1 MKRGILIILL
11 IAAIILVA
19 NSAYTVDTREHA
31 IITRFGEV
39 QKVIVKPSNYDA
51 VQDTINSSNRYA
63 NVSISTKVGLHFK
76 MPFIEHV
83 EKFENRLITY
93 KTASRQVT
101 TFDKKILILS
111 NNAQWQIVDP
121 LLFRVTMKNINQAS
135 LRLDDILY
143 SEINVQVGKTDAHT
157 LIADKVYIE
166 AMSEQIVQ
174 DVNKEMI
181 KYGIQVIDNRILKTD
196 LHESNILNIYAR
208 MEAER
213 KQKAQQYRS
222 EGEEEKLKII
232 SGADKDAAIMI
243 SEAQKEAEILK
254 GEGDALAAQI
264 YSQAYS
270 ADPEFYEFYRTL
282 EMYKATLTGTTM
294 VIDESSPLFKYL
306 FQ

>member
-1 MKRGILIILL
+1 MKKGLLIILL
-11 IAAIILVA
+11 ILAVVFVS

-39 QKVIVKPSNYDA
+39 QKVVVNPDNYELVEATIESNPRYSDVKVNTRA
-51 VQDTINSSNRYA
+51 
-63 NVSISTKVGLHFK
+63 GLHFK
-76 MPFIEHV
+76 MPFIENI

-93 KTASRQVT
+93 KTAPRQVT

-111 NNAQWQIVDP
+111 NNAQWKIVDP
-121 LLFRVTMKNINQAS
+121 LLFRVTMKNLNQAS

-166 AMSEQIVQ
+166 NMSQIVV
-174 DVNKEMI
+174 DEVNVEMA
-181 KYGIQVIDNRILKTD
+181 KYGIQVVDNRILKTD

-232 SGADKDAAIMI
+232 SGADRDAAIMI
-243 SEAQKEAEILK
+243 SEARKEAETLK
-254 GEGDALAAQI
+254 GQGDAEAAKI
-264 YSQAYS
+264 YSDAYS
-270 ADPEFYEFYRTL
+270 ADPEFYEFYQTL
-282 EMYKATLTGTTM
+282 EMYKLTLDGTTL
-294 VIDESSPLFKYL
+294 VISEDSPLFKYL
-306 FQ
+306 MQ

>member
-1 MKRGILIILL
+1 MKKGILIFFLVIALILL
-11 IAAIILVA
+11 A

-39 QKVIVKPSNYDA
+39 QKVIIGTSDYETVLN
-51 VQDTINSSNRYA
+51 TIESSPRYS
-63 NVSISTKVGLHFK
+63 NVSVSTKVGLHFK
-76 MPFIEHV
+76 LPFVENI

-111 NNAQWQIVDP
+111 NNAQWKIVDP
-121 LLFRVTMKNINQAS
+121 LLFRVTMKNEQQAS

-157 LIADKVYIE
+157 LIADKNYVE
-166 AMSEQIVQ
+166 AMSQTVVES
-174 DVNKEMI
+174 VNKEMS
-181 KYGIQVIDNRILKTD
+181 KYGIEVVDNRILKTD
-196 LHESNILNIYAR
+196 LHESNIQNIYAR

-222 EGEEEKLKII
+222 EGEEETLKII

-243 SEAQKEAEILK
+243 SEARKDAEIIK
-254 GEGDALAAQI
+254 GEGDAEAARI
-264 YSQAYS
+264 YSESYS
-270 ADPEFYEFYRTL
+270 SDPEFYEFYQTL
-282 EMYKATLTGTTM
+282 EMYKNTLKGTTL
-294 VIDESSPLFKYL
+294 VIDQESPLFKYL
-306 FQ
+306 MR

>member
-1 MKRGILIILL
+1 MKKGLLIILL
-11 IAAIILVA
+11 ILAVVFVS

-39 QKVIVKPSNYDA
+39 QKVVVNPANYELVEATIEGNPRYSDVKVNTRA
-51 VQDTINSSNRYA
+51 
-63 NVSISTKVGLHFK
+63 GLHFK
-76 MPFIEHV
+76 VPFIENI

-93 KTASRQVT
+93 KTAPRQVT

-111 NNAQWQIVDP
+111 NNAQWKIVDP
-121 LLFRVTMKNINQAS
+121 LLFRVTMKNLNQAS

-166 AMSEQIVQ
+166 NMSQIVVD
-174 DVNKEMI
+174 DVNVEMS
-181 KYGIQVIDNRILKTD
+181 KYGIEVVDNRILKTD

-232 SGADKDAAIMI
+232 SGADRDAAIMI
-243 SEAQKEAEILK
+243 SEARKEAETLK
-254 GEGDALAAQI
+254 GQGDAEAAKI
-264 YSQAYS
+264 YSDAYS
-270 ADPEFYEFYRTL
+270 ADPEFYEFYQTL
-282 EMYKATLTGTTM
+282 EMYKLTLDGTTL
-294 VIDESSPLFKYL
+294 VINEDSPLFKYL
-306 FQ
+306 MQ